1 MTLAAAAASE
11 RTETTTT
18 VDDLHRASSE
28 AKDTIPDSNNVIA
41 NTHDA
46 PVPTKD
52 GPITPRKRP
61 WYHPKSL
68 FQLAL
73 DNWFL
78 IGIFVFIII
87 ASQAPSVAKT
97 GGHIRAEITVS
108 WVGLA
113 IIFLI
118 TGLTLSTPALLSN
131 LSNFYLHFLTQIIS
145 LIVFP
150 TVVFVI
156 ITIIRS
162 VQNTPI
168 DRFILIG
175 YMVAG
180 VMPTT
185 VASNIAMTRTAK
197 GNVEAA
203 TAEVCV
209 GGSASVMAS
218 REDGL
223 NDRSNLGHL
232 LLTAAPRDVLACRHV
247 VVRTTSSFRQRGLRR
262 KVGEPEGDLPAV
274 GDEDGLGAVPSPGE
288 LCRGMTASL

>member
-1 MTLAAAAASE
+1 MDVEMAGAVPTDTEGNE
-11 RTETTTT
+11 REA
-18 VDDLHRASSE
+18 DDGSYRPRSE
-28 AKDTIPDSNNVIA
+28 AKDTIPDSDNIVT

-52 GPITPRKRP
+52 GPLRASKRP

-118 TGLTLSTPALLSN
+118 TGLTLSTPALISN

-162 VQNTPI
+162 VKNTPI

-209 GGSASVMAS
+209 GEPALTIITCLEGTLS
-218 REDGL
+218 G
-223 NDRSNLGHL
+223 RSNLGHL
-232 LLTAAPRDVLACRHV
+232 LLAATARDVLAGGDM
-247 VVRTTSSFRQRGLRR
+247 VVRPPSGFRR
-262 KVGEPEGDLPAV
+262 
-274 GDEDGLGAVPSPGE
+274 
-288 LCRGMTASL
+288 